1 MKAIDSRTT
10 RSLDTSESAPDLA
23 ARPAPPV
30 TQEVLTSAQRMSGYM
45 EKHRRSGGPPTH
57 AIETAGDFAGESADG
72 LSSMPPM
79 PSLAGA
85 DPKMTP
91 DRGAAKTERF
101 AHGHRAQAEV
111 ASARGAAA
119 AREMEEQQAP
129 AAAAATAASTRPSGM
144 RAHRSAHDAGATNAE
159 GPTAHAH
166 VPTLT
171 PTQPMQRQMPPA
183 NARAQARHA
192 DTKPFTPARLQAR
205 AMKRKALGLDGRL
218 PTRAAGKHEA
228 AAPARREHA
237 VVPSPALS
245 TAAAMSP
252 QLGHSTSVPARPA
265 SNALRAQPM
274 DAVHDTGPQE
284 PHAQAAATTASSTT
298 TVSDMPARGSSQPRA
313 PSIADDAQELAAA
326 APASGLASTAAPL
339 PALASSSAPTSVPA
353 SVPVSSDL
361 DVWDVQPVDASGQAP
376 APVRHARE
384 ERAAEALGAQILAQE
399 VRLATVNTTPLE
411 SPLQEVI
418 RKL

>member
-1 MKAIDSRTT
+1 
-10 RSLDTSESAPDLA
+10 
-23 ARPAPPV
+23 
-30 TQEVLTSAQRMSGYM
+30 
-45 EKHRRSGGPPTH
+45 
-57 AIETAGDFAGESADG
+57 
-72 LSSMPPM
+72 M

-166 VPTLT
+166 AHAPTLT
-171 PTQPMQRQMPPA
+171 PTPPMQRQMLLA

-237 VVPSPALS
+237 VVPSPALPA
-245 TAAAMSP
+245 AAAMSP
-252 QLGHSTSVPARPA
+252 QLGHSTSVAARPA
-265 SNALRAQPM
+265 SNYARAQPM
-274 DAVHDTGPQE
+274 NAIRDTGPQE

-339 PALASSSAPTSVPA
+339 PALASSSAPASVPA

>member
-1 MKAIDSRTT
+1 
-10 RSLDTSESAPDLA
+10 
-23 ARPAPPV
+23 
-30 TQEVLTSAQRMSGYM
+30 
-45 EKHRRSGGPPTH
+45 
-57 AIETAGDFAGESADG
+57 
-72 LSSMPPM
+72 M

-85 DPKMTP
+85 DPQMTP

-101 AHGHRAQAEV
+101 AHGHRAQAKA

-119 AREMEEQQAP
+119 AREMDEQQSP
-129 AAAAATAASTRPSGM
+129 AAAAAAAATAAASTRPSGM

-166 VPTLT
+166 APTLT
-171 PTQPMQRQMPPA
+171 PTPPMQRQMLLA

-192 DTKPFTPARLQAR
+192 DTKPLTPAQLQAR

-218 PTRAAGKHEA
+218 STQAAGKHEA

-237 VVPSPALS
+237 VVPSPALPA
-245 TAAAMSP
+245 AAAMSP
-252 QLGHSTSVPARPA
+252 QLGHSTSVAARPA
-265 SNALRAQPM
+265 SNYARAQPM
-274 DAVHDTGPQE
+274 NAVRDTGPQE

-339 PALASSSAPTSVPA
+339 PALASSSAPA

-361 DVWDVQPVDASGQAP
+361 DVWDVQPVDASGQTP